1 MRSLAVLAAMALLAP
16 GLAEARGPRLVQVPA
31 TTRAER
37 EAISSWGMEVVEAQA
52 DHLTLAVPEDRKVTP
67 KVNRALTRI
76 PGVKI
81 VAEDADELIANTIH
95 RAADAG
101 LYHTHAEVT
110 TDLADL
116 ATRFPA
122 IASVQTIGKSI
133 EGRDVQALRITG
145 GDAAP
150 YGKPVFLFMGCHHA
164 REWISVEVPLAI
176 AHYLTENY
184 STDAGIKALV
194 DSREIWCCPV
204 VNPDGLTWS
213 QTNYKYWRKN
223 RHVNGDGTFGV
234 DPNRNYS
241 YKWGT
246 AGDSGD
252 PDSDTYRGTGPFSE
266 IETQNIRDFAKAHL
280 LTTSISYH
288 SYGERV
294 LYPYSY
300 GYVQAPD
307 NTLFAGMGA
316 KMAEQNKYQSHQ
328 SVDLYPSSG
337 DTDDFLYAETGSMS
351 FTVELARSFIPAESE
366 IAGICAA
373 NVKAVRVL
381 LEQGAEPFPFLKHTP
396 PSATAG
402 TLSMS
407 AGFDRAH
414 HPTFEPTEVKL
425 VVVNGAQIQEVGM
438 TTDAATPDQW
448 TAAVPGAP
456 VSQPGAPI
464 QYFFGLKD
472 KSGHVARCPRIGN
485 FTVGSPMGAPTALLA
500 PPPTASLLQ
509 MIGF

>member
-1 MRSLAVLAAMALLAP
+1 
-16 GLAEARGPRLVQVPA
+16 
-31 TTRAER
+31 
-37 EAISSWGMEVVEAQA
+37 MEIVEAQNKY
-52 DHLTLAVPEDRKVTP
+52 LTLAVPEDRKVTP
-67 KVNRALTRI
+67 KVNRFLTRI

-81 VAEDADELIANTIH
+81 VAEDVDELLADVTG

-101 LYHTHAEVT
+101 AYHTPEEAAQELT
-110 TDLADL
+110 DL

-122 IASVQTIGKSI
+122 ICSIQSMGKSV
-133 EGRDVQALRITG
+133 EGRDVVALRIGG

-150 YGKPVFLFMGCHHA
+150 WGKPVFLFMGCHHA

-176 AHYLTENY
+176 AKSLTEGY
-184 STDAGIKALV
+184 ATDAGIKTLV
-194 DSREIWCCPV
+194 DSREIWICPM
-204 VNPDGLTWS
+204 VNPDGLAWS
-213 QTNYKYWRKN
+213 QTNYRYWRKN
-223 RHVNGDGTFGV
+223 RQKNPDGSFGV

-252 PDSDTYRGTGPFSE
+252 PDSDTYRGPEAFSE
-266 IETQNIRDFAKAHL
+266 PETQNVRNFARNHL

-288 SYGERV
+288 SYGERI

-307 NTLFAGMGA
+307 NDVFVGFGA

-337 DTDDFLYAETGSMS
+337 DTDDYLYAETGSMS
-351 FTVELARSFIPAESE
+351 FTVELARTFIPAESQIGE
-366 IAGICAA
+366 ICAA

-381 LEQGAEPFPFLKHTP
+381 LETGAEPFPFLKHTP

-402 TLSMS
+402 PLSIN
-407 AGFDRAH
+407 ATFDRAH
-414 HPTFEPTEVKL
+414 HPLFAPTEVKL
-425 VVVNGAQIQEVGM
+425 IVANGEQLQEVAM
-438 TTDAATPDQW
+438 SADAANPDVYSASLAGTPV
-448 TAAVPGAP
+448 A
-456 VSQPGAPI
+456 QPGMPV

-472 KSGHVARCPRIGN
+472 KEGRVARVPRLGN
-485 FTVGSPMGAPTALLA
+485 FSVGASLGAPTALLA
-500 PPPTASLLQ
+500 PPPGADLLR